1 LALSRS
7 HDLLAR
13 ENWKSTGLR
22 DVVSNALEPF
32 AVADGRAQRIV
43 ITGDNIRFP
52 PKAALALGIVFNEL
66 ATNAMKYG
74 AFSNDAGSVLIEWKT
89 EPTPLG
95 SRLILT
101 WQEKDGPPVATPSHK
116 RFGSRMIESGLA
128 HELEGTVHLD
138 YRSDGVVCTMNIPA
152 PQGAGGG

>member
-1 LALSRS
+1 MRVVTLSLRTASVSKTILNSIESRLLALSRS

-52 PKAALALGIVFNEL
+52 PKAALALGIVFN
-66 ATNAMKYG
+66 
-74 AFSNDAGSVLIEWKT
+74 
-89 EPTPLG
+89 
-95 SRLILT
+95 
-101 WQEKDGPPVATPSHK
+101 
-116 RFGSRMIESGLA
+116 
-128 HELEGTVHLD
+128 
-138 YRSDGVVCTMNIPA
+138 
-152 PQGAGGG
+152 